1 MYALYALENAV
12 VAAADQTATDW
23 QRSHHRKADLASQLH
38 AANGLPDVST
48 LLRHLNEL
56 RKAHAYGET
65 TPPSSV
71 TAESIAVLTEDY
83 IEAVASLLGGKAV
96 KPPTIDLEERRYIRS
111 LLREEEN
118 GQPTAVVLVG
128 SWARGTQTE
137 PTSDLD
143 LLVVGSPHS
152 SSPVGRI
159 QVIRRS
165 VDQFRRLALGGDD
178 FAQWALRYGKPVKG
192 RQVWAVLKRELL
204 DLAPWPNVKSKLD
217 LATRRCRAAQ
227 DLLQMGDLDAADE
240 EARLPFHI

>member
-1 MYALYALENAV
+1 MN
-12 VAAADQTATDW
+12 
-23 QRSHHRKADLASQLH
+23 
-38 AANGLPDVST
+38 
-48 LLRHLNEL
+48 
-56 RKAHAYGET
+56 
-65 TPPSSV
+65 PS
-71 TAESIAVLTEDY
+71 
-83 IEAVASLLGGKAV
+83 
-96 KPPTIDLEERRYIRS
+96 TIDLEERRYIRS
-111 LLREEEN
+111 LLRDEGN

-152 SSPVGRI
+152 RSPVGRI

-192 RQVWAVLKRELL
+192 RQAWAVLRRELL
-204 DLAPWPNVKSKLD
+204 DRAPWPNVKPKLD
-217 LATRRCRAAQ
+217 LAARRCRAAQ

-240 EARLPFHI
+240 ETRFALSHLARALLLGAGVFPLSRPELAAQLQEIGETDLARLLNTSTRDEPVAGRELEERLSLLAARLSALTDGRLAPLKAKAATARSQ